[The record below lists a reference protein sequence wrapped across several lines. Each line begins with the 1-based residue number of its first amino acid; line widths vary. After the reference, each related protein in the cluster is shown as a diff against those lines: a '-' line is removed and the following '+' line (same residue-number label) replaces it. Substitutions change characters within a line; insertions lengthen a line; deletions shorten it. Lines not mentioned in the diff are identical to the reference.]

1 MPIYLPVEQLLE
13 IIFTFFTLKVGCV
26 PELPAPLEA
35 EVLDPLLPMLPGAE
49 LPEGLLLSEPTI
61 RT

>member
-1 MPIYLPVEQLLE
+1 VEQLLE

-26 PELPAPLEA
+26 PEELPVPL